1 MKLNYEEKYS
11 IKKFVKKPITL
22 FTIFMLLITII
33 TCYNLLNVPRWQT
46 ISYDVVAQNEYK
58 EFVFDCDDFS
68 KLLVTKLK
76 EEDYNARMEISNDA
90 KNGLC
95 DGSKIETYEKIVNKE
110 IYCHAWVILTIDGQE
125 INIEATNGMVKEN
138 GFRK

>member
-11 IKKFVKKPITL
+11 IVKFIKKPSSLLMI
-22 FTIFMLLITII
+22 IILLILII
-33 TCYNLLNVPRWQT
+33 
-46 ISYDVVAQNEYK
+46 ISYSLLTIPPWQRIAFSVASNNEYEK
-58 EFVFDCDDFS
+58 FVFDCDDFS

-76 EEDYNARMEISNDA
+76 EEDYNARMEISLDA

-110 IYCHAWVILTIDGQE
+110 IFCHAWVILTLDKKE
-125 INIEATNGMVKEN
+125 IHIEATSGLVIKEE
-138 GFRK
+138 